1 MVIHVNGG
9 MQLRV
14 VTKIWILQL
23 VDPISTIIYIT
34 IKKFLTLTKA
44 QSSSLLSGSSIINFR
59 KEEMK

>member
-1 MVIHVNGG
+1 MVIHVNGR

-44 QSSSLLSGSSIINFR
+44 QFSSLLSGGSIIDFH

>member
-14 VTKIWILQL
+14 VSKIRILQL
-23 VDPISTIIYIT
+23 VDPSSTVIYLT
-34 IKKFLTLTKA
+34 IKKFRTLAKA
-44 QSSSLLSGSSIINFR
+44 QSSYLLSGGSIIDFH

>member
-9 MQLRV
+9 MQLRG

-23 VDPISTIIYIT
+23 VDPSSTVIYIT
-34 IKKFLTLTKA
+34 IKKFLTLEKA
-44 QSSSLLSGSSIINFR
+44 QSSYLLSGGSIIDFR

>member
-14 VTKIWILQL
+14 VSKIWILQL
-23 VDPISTIIYIT
+23 VDPRSTAIYIT
-34 IKKFLTLTKA
+34 IKKLLTLTKA
-44 QSSSLLSGSSIINFR
+44 QSSYLLSGGSIRDFH